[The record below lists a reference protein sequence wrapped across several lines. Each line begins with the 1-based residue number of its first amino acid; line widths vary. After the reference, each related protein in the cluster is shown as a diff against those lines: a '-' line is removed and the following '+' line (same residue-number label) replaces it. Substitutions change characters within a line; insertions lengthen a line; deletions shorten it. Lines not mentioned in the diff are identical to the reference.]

1 MYFIVYHYHDLVYL
15 IICLQRRKMTALMFA
30 AQEGHLEILNKL
42 IQNGAN
48 THMKNEVCHYN
59 TSHYFVVPNSVCWT
73 LDIRW
78 KTIATITFGTARDCT
93 SQE

>member
-1 MYFIVYHYHDLVYL
+1 
-15 IICLQRRKMTALMFA
+15 MTALMFA
-30 AQEGHLEILNKL
+30 AQEGHLETLNKL

-48 THMKNEVCHYN
+48 INMKNEVRHYS
-59 TSHYFVVPNSVCWT
+59 TIIPLHYFVVPNIVCWT

-78 KTIATITFGTARDCT
+78 KTMPSTFDTARDCT